1 MPGRPSYWLFQA
13 ERDLGQAEGSRLAKR
28 HKIGLLCCPSAD
40 RKLPLA
46 VVDLNS
52 RKRRI
57 LKDPEKYLSE
67 KLYLTTTMDKF
78 DLIVIGTGAG
88 ANVASQAMY
97 EGLQVA
103 LVDQGPTG
111 GTCLNNGCI
120 PSKMLIYPAD
130 IIRTI
135 QDARAVGVNA
145 AINEIEFQTIMSRMH
160 GVVDKARTSLEES
173 LKSSE
178 GLTYY
183 QEKAEFIDD
192 YVLKVGDRTITA
204 PKIVIAT
211 GARAQVP
218 PIPGLKEAG
227 FLDNVSMMQL
237 QAPPQS
243 LIIIGAGYI
252 GCEFGHFFSA
262 MGTHVTIIGRSP
274 LVLKGEDREA
284 ARLVQKVLSQ
294 HMQVIT
300 DHEVVSVERRGDKK
314 VVSARNMTNGKIQ
327 QYEADEILLAAG
339 RRSNSDLLHPEK
351 SGIETDSN
359 GWILVN
365 EFLETGKKGIW
376 ALGDAIGKH
385 MFRHT
390 ANYESEV
397 VSHNLLRSIDK
408 DDREAA
414 DYHAVPYAVFTHP
427 QLASVGMKES
437 EALAAGLKVLIG
449 RARYTDVAKGV
460 AMAEE
465 HGLVKV
471 ILEEEKG
478 RILGA
483 TVVGPMAPELV
494 QQVVYLMNTEYQDLM
509 PVIKSQVIHPTI
521 NEVLVRAF
529 SELEHPYHQ
538 H

>member
-1 MPGRPSYWLFQA
+1 
-13 ERDLGQAEGSRLAKR
+13 
-28 HKIGLLCCPSAD
+28 
-40 RKLPLA
+40 
-46 VVDLNS
+46 
-52 RKRRI
+52 
-57 LKDPEKYLSE
+57 
-67 KLYLTTTMDKF
+67 MDKF

-88 ANVASQAMY
+88 THVASQARH

-130 IIRTI
+130 VIRTI
-135 QDARAVGVNA
+135 QDAKAVGVHA
-145 AINEIEFQTIMSRMH
+145 GINDIDFQTIMDRMH
-160 GVVDKARTSLEES
+160 AVVDKARSNLEEA

-178 GLTYY
+178 NLTYY
-183 QEKAEFIDD
+183 QDKAEFIDD
-192 YVLKVGDRTITA
+192 YVLKVGDKTITA

-211 GARAQVP
+211 GARTLVP
-218 PIPGLKEAG
+218 PIPGLLETG
-227 FLDNVSMMQL
+227 FLDNVSLLRL
-237 QAPPQS
+237 QALPQS

-262 MGTHVTIIGRSP
+262 MGTHVTIIGRPP
-274 LVLKGEDREA
+274 LILKGEDPEEA
-284 ARLVQKVLSQ
+284 SLVQKVLSRY
-294 HMQVIT
+294 MQVIT
-300 DHEVVSVERRGDKK
+300 DHEVVSVERKGDKK
-314 VVSARNMTNGKIQ
+314 VVSAKNMADGKIH

-351 SGIETDSN
+351 SGVETDSK

-365 EFLETGKKGIW
+365 EFLETSKKGIW
-376 ALGDAIGKH
+376 AIGDAIGKY

-397 VSHNLLRSIDK
+397 LSHNLLRSKDK
-408 DDREAA
+408 EDREAA

-427 QLASVGMKES
+427 QVAGVGMKEAD
-437 EALAAGLKVLIG
+437 ALAAGRKVLIG
-449 RARYTDVAKGV
+449 RAKYTDVAKGM

-465 HGLVKV
+465 HGLAKV
-471 ILEEEKG
+471 ILEEETG

-483 TVVGPMAPELV
+483 TVVGPMAAELV

-538 H
+538 AQGQ

>member
-1 MPGRPSYWLFQA
+1 
-13 ERDLGQAEGSRLAKR
+13 
-28 HKIGLLCCPSAD
+28 
-40 RKLPLA
+40 
-46 VVDLNS
+46 
-52 RKRRI
+52 
-57 LKDPEKYLSE
+57 
-67 KLYLTTTMDKF
+67 MDKF

-88 ANVASQAMY
+88 THVASQARH

-130 IIRTI
+130 VIRTI
-135 QDARAVGVNA
+135 QDARAVGVHA
-145 AINEIEFQTIMSRMH
+145 GIDEIDFQTIMGRMH
-160 GVVDKARTSLEES
+160 GVVDKARANLEEA

-178 GLTYY
+178 NLTYY
-183 QEKAEFIDD
+183 QDKAEFIDD
-192 YVLKVGDRTITA
+192 YVLKVGDKTITA

-211 GARAQVP
+211 GARALVP
-218 PIPGLKEAG
+218 PIPGLLETG
-227 FLDNVSMMQL
+227 FLDNVSL
-237 QAPPQS
+237 LRLEALPVS

-262 MGTHVTIIGRSP
+262 MQTHVTIIGRSP
-274 LVLKGEDREA
+274 LVLKGEDPEA
-284 ARLVQKVLSQ
+284 ASLLQKVLSQ
-294 HMQVIT
+294 HMRVIT
-300 DHEVVSVERRGDKK
+300 DHEVVSVERKGDKK
-314 VVSARNMTNGKIQ
+314 VVSAKNMTNGKIQ

-339 RRSNSDLLHPEK
+339 RQSNSDLLRPEK
-351 SGIETDSN
+351 SGIETDSK

-365 EFLETGKKGIW
+365 EFLETSKKGIW
-376 ALGDAIGKH
+376 AIGDAIGKH

-397 VSHNLLRSIDK
+397 LSHNLLRTKDK
-408 DDREAA
+408 DEREAV

-427 QLASVGMKES
+427 QIASVGMKEAD
-437 EALAAGLKVLIG
+437 ALAAGRKVLIG
-449 RARYTDVAKGV
+449 RAKYMDVAKGV
-460 AMAEE
+460 AMGEE
-465 HGLVKV
+465 HGLAKV
-471 ILEEEKG
+471 ILEEETG

-538 H
+538 HNQSQ

>member
-1 MPGRPSYWLFQA
+1 
-13 ERDLGQAEGSRLAKR
+13 
-28 HKIGLLCCPSAD
+28 
-40 RKLPLA
+40 
-46 VVDLNS
+46 
-52 RKRRI
+52 
-57 LKDPEKYLSE
+57 
-67 KLYLTTTMDKF
+67 MDKF
-78 DLIVIGTGAG
+78 DLIVIGSGAG
-88 ANVASQAMY
+88 SHVASQARH
-97 EGLQVA
+97 EGWRVA
-103 LVDQGPTG
+103 LLDQGPAG

-130 IIRTI
+130 VIRTI
-135 QDARAVGVNA
+135 QDAGAVGVHA
-145 AINEIEFQTIMSRMH
+145 EINEIDFPAIMSRMH
-160 GVVDKARTSLEES
+160 KVVDKAQSRLEEA
-173 LKSSE
+173 LKNKE
-178 GLTYY
+178 NLTYY

-192 YVLKVGDRTITA
+192 YVLRLGSKTITA

-211 GARAQVP
+211 GARSLVP
-218 PIPGLKEAG
+218 PIPGLLETG
-227 FLDNVSMMQL
+227 FLDNVSLLRL
-237 QAPPQS
+237 QSLPAS

-262 MGTHVTIIGRSP
+262 MGTKVTILGRGP
-274 LVLKGEDREA
+274 LLLKGEDPEA

-294 HMQVIT
+294 YMRVIT
-300 DHEVVSVERRGDKK
+300 GHEVISVERKGDKK
-314 VVSARNMTNGKIQ
+314 VVSAKNMEDGRTYQ
-327 QYEADEILLAAG
+327 FEADEILLATG

-351 SGIETDSN
+351 SGIKTDSN
-359 GWILVN
+359 GWIMVN
-365 EFLETGKKGIW
+365 EFLETGKKDIW
-376 ALGDAIGKH
+376 AIGDAIGKH

-397 VSHNLLRSIDK
+397 VSHNLLRAKDS

-427 QLASVGMKES
+427 QVAGVGMKEA

-449 RARYTDVAKGV
+449 RAKYMDVAKGV

-471 ILEEEKG
+471 VLEEETG

-483 TVVGPMAPELV
+483 TIVGPMAAELV

-521 NEVLVRAF
+521 NEVLGRAF
-529 SELEHPYHQ
+529 SHLEPPTHQ
-538 H
+538 PGQ